1 MFPAEAG
8 VPDAAALRAP
18 GHAAEVAAAGGRG
31 RGGVPDRGGGQRH
44 AGGPQPGGH
53 EGLATHPAEDG
64 REVRTS
70 SSTSSSTSSNTRS
83 TIGCD
88 TVHTLQRMAEKYVP
102 LVPVVV
108 LAVILGVL

>member
-1 MFPAEAG
+1 MFPVEAG
-8 VPDAAALRAP
+8 DPHAPAVRAP

-53 EGLATHPAEDG
+53 EGLTAHPAEDG

-70 SSTSSSTSSNTRS
+70 SNTGSTRGSINLNT
-83 TIGCD
+83 
-88 TVHTLQRMAEKYVP
+88 LAEKCV
-102 LVPVVV
+102 LVVILVV
-108 LAVILGVL
+108 LVVL

>member
-1 MFPAEAG
+1 MFPVEAG
-8 VPDAAALRAP
+8 DPHAPAVRAP

-53 EGLATHPAEDG
+53 EGLTAHPAEDG

-70 SSTSSSTSSNTRS
+70 SSTRGSINLNT
-83 TIGCD
+83 
-88 TVHTLQRMAEKYVP
+88 LAEKCV
-102 LVPVVV
+102 LVVILVVLVVV
-108 LAVILGVL
+108 EVVLHYTP